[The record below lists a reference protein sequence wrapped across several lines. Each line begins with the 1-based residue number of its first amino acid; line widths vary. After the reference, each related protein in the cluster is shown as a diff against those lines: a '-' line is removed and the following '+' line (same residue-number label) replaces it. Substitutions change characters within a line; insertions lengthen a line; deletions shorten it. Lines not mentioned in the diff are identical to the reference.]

1 MKQEG
6 AKSRAGSRD
15 MKIHIEL
22 CTHKALK
29 EEEEGSGAAA
39 AAGRG
44 RARAGV
50 RAGEEHEARTNEE
63 GEASV
68 APA

>member
-6 AKSRAGSRD
+6 AKSRAGSGD

-29 EEEEGSGAAA
+29 EEEGSGAAA